1 MKWIFGRTALWL
13 WITVATAAVAF
24 AAGQQSIDLPEG
36 DGKKIL
42 ERNYARGT
50 LGTEILDAVVEAKG
64 DYKIEVAHQQI
75 RYRKHHVAFS
85 SRIGRHGD
93 LILDMDV
100 GDPALESRIVIE
112 ADLARAERQSAAKRE
127 DERDHR
133 PRRGW

>member
-1 MKWIFGRTALWL
+1 MHRASLPILMTASP
-13 WITVATAAVAF
+13 AVRK
-24 AAGQQSIDLPEG
+24 L
-36 DGKKIL
+36 
-42 ERNYARGT
+42 
-50 LGTEILDAVVEAKG
+50 LGTELPKVAVLAMQAILRHRRG
-64 DYKIEVAHQQI
+64 IEVAHQQI

-112 ADLARAERQSAAKRE
+112 ADLARAERLSNARRE